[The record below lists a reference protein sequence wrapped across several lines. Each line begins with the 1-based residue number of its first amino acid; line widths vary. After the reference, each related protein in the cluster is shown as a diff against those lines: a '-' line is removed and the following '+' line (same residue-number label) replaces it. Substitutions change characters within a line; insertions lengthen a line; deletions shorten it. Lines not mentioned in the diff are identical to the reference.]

1 MFSPSLMRASE
12 AGHPICLGI
21 ALVYSYWIC
30 YHCIF
35 NESVTSVTFPV
46 IFSINLSLWNFKKLF
61 GSREKEFVS
70 LFLAVLLRVVIKS
83 RAHLITR
90 WWGTDRPPA
99 PPRQQRRSCSSLF
112 PGLSTPSHSFQAYPA
127 LLCIFQ
133 LYFFAFSV
141 PSLLPDFY
149 CPIQPL
155 LDFHRH
161 INFFFHIYPPIID
174 QFRLF

>member
-1 MFSPSLMRASE
+1 MDAVIYIIQANSQLLCVRILWTCASLPLLRIYIKLFNVKYNINIHIYIHVYLYFSVFMFSPSLMRASE

-83 RAHLITR
+83 AAQLIT
-90 WWGTDRPPA
+90 G
-99 PPRQQRRSCSSLF
+99 
-112 PGLSTPSHSFQAYPA
+112 
-127 LLCIFQ
+127 
-133 LYFFAFSV
+133 
-141 PSLLPDFY
+141 
-149 CPIQPL
+149 
-155 LDFHRH
+155 
-161 INFFFHIYPPIID
+161 
-174 QFRLF
+174 